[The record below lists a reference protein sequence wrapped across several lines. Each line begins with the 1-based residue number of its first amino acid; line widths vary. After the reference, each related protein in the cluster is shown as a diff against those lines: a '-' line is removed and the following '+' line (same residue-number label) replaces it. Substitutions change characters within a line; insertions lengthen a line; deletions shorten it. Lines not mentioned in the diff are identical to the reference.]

1 MQLRTQRSIDNYV
14 GRLLIA
20 ALRPMAMVLGA
31 ILRRDHA
38 IRVDREVVWVK
49 MLGGGSLLL
58 AMPMLLGFRR
68 AYPNTRLVLITTP
81 SVKPF
86 AELAGLF
93 DEYRV
98 IEMKGIALLTS
109 GFRAWA
115 KTFRADC
122 IIDLEVHSR

>member
-38 IRVDREVVWVK
+38 IRVDKEVVWIK

-68 AYPNTRLVLITTP
+68 AHPDTRMVLITTT

-86 AELAGLF
+86 ADLIGVF
-93 DEYRV
+93 DEYRIIRMDGAASLV
-98 IEMKGIALLTS
+98 QSGLRAL
-109 GFRAWA
+109 F
-115 KTFRADC
+115 
-122 IIDLEVHSR
+122 